1 MSIKT
6 LKIRITISR
15 RLKLSV
21 IQVKALEFNQLIK
34 SLFQVTNLLKLQIK
48 AQVLFELTLPTL
60 IRALSEIT
68 MKIAFPSLQICS
80 HQKPEPISIQKNGQD
95 VASSESMM
103 DMVGHSVLTFW
114 EIICTLLSSTKFV
127 SLKILLKPLN
137 KDLQKLKKHSW
148 RKFTIQKRI
157 R

>member
-15 RLKLSV
+15 RLRLSA

-48 AQVLFELTLPTL
+48 AQVSFELTLPTL

-68 MKIAFPSLQICS
+68 MKIAFLSLQICS

-95 VASSESMM
+95 AVSLESMM
-103 DMVGHSVLTFW
+103 DMVGHSAQIF
-114 EIICTLLSSTKFV
+114 
-127 SLKILLKPLN
+127 
-137 KDLQKLKKHSW
+137 
-148 RKFTIQKRI
+148 
-157 R
+157 